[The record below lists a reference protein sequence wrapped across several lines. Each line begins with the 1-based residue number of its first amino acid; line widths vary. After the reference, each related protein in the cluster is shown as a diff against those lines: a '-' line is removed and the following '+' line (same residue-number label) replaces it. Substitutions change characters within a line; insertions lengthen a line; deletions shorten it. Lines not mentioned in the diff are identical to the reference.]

1 MKEQDYAAA
10 EGAASEGLGRNR
22 WFGGFAWVS
31 AGSIGSTLSRMFI
44 MPLAVILMAATI
56 IIAGIVIFD
65 GRASHSAAVLEA
77 DAMAG
82 QISSDLLVHQEL
94 LGKFVLSG
102 ERADLAMASVKL
114 ADAQD
119 HVRALE
125 QATDQLGETA
135 GRNAG
140 ELVERLGVLD
150 VQVNALADKSGK
162 DVLESAIAA
171 SRLTYAIADDVNQI
185 RNGFGADQLR
195 DQAMIDRVLDWV
207 LGLVLLLAVVAI
219 ICTIYAQRLTRR
231 NIVAPLEQVSN
242 SMVRLA
248 DGARDIEVP
257 DTARQDEIGDLA
269 RSLDVFHRAYFRLEK
284 LRDEAARASET
295 ELERQKEIQRE
306 REQMHEEHAR
316 ALRDLAD
323 QFEKT
328 VGEVVGSVAA
338 ASTQLQATASSMASA
353 AEQSSHQTS
362 AVSKNLAEASASVTA
377 AAAACDEF
385 AMSIGEISRQAASSA
400 ELARMASGA
409 ASEADATIS
418 ALSESAVQIGQI
430 VEMISSIAQRT
441 NLLALN
447 ASIEAA
453 RGGEAG
459 RGFAVVAAEV
469 KELANQT
476 GKATDEV
483 AARIRTIQESTGASV
498 VALRSI
504 GQQIQQLEATSV
516 SIASAVDQQSVAG
529 QELSRSIDLAAHS
542 ADDVASNIVQVRE
555 TSLATGTAAT
565 QVLSSSTELE
575 QQASRLQRQ
584 VEQFLSHVR
593 AA

>member
-1 MKEQDYAAA
+1 MKDQHHSVTAGDQTTADQGVA
-10 EGAASEGLGRNR
+10 R
-22 WFGGFAWVS
+22 WFGGMS
-31 AGSIGSTLSRMFI
+31 GGSIGSVLSRMFI
-44 MPLAVILMAATI
+44 MPLAVILVAASI
-56 IIAGIVIFD
+56 IIAGIVIFE
-65 GRASHSAAVLEA
+65 GRASHAAAVLDA
-77 DAMAG
+77 DGKAG
-82 QISSDLLVHQEL
+82 AISSDLLVHQEL

-102 ERADLAMASVKL
+102 DHSDLSKARDMLGK
-114 ADAQD
+114 AQE
-119 HVRALE
+119 HARALE
-125 QATDQLGETA
+125 TVTDRLGDA
-135 GRNAG
+135 SGRNAG
-140 ELVERLGVLD
+140 QLAERLAELD
-150 VQVNALADKSGK
+150 GRINALADKSG
-162 DVLESAIAA
+162 DRVVEGAVAA
-171 SRLTYAIADDVNQI
+171 SRQTFAIADEVN
-185 RNGFGADQLR
+185 RLR
-195 DQAMIDRVLDWV
+195 DGFSAEQLHDQTVVGKVLDWV
-207 LGLVLLLAVVAI
+207 FGFVVLLAIVAVG
-219 ICTIYAQRLTRR
+219 CTVYALRMTRR
-231 NIVAPLEQVSN
+231 RIVTPLEQVSN

-257 DTARQDEIGDLA
+257 DLARQDEIGDLA

-284 LRDEAARASET
+284 LRDEATKASEV
-295 ELERQKEIQRE
+295 ELERQKEIQLERE
-306 REQMHEEHAR
+306 RMHEEHAL

-323 QFEKT
+323 QFETT
-328 VGEVVGSVAA
+328 VGEVVGSVAS

-400 ELARMASGA
+400 ELARTASGA

-459 RGFAVVAAEV
+459 RGFPVVAAEV

-483 AARIRTIQESTGASV
+483 AARIRTIQDSTTASV
-498 VALRSI
+498 AALRSI
-504 GQQIQQLEATSV
+504 GHQIQQLEATSV

-529 QELSRSIDLAAHS
+529 QDLSRSIDLAAHS

-575 QQASRLQRQ
+575 QQAARLQRQ
-584 VEQFLSHVR
+584 VDQFLSHVR